1 MPDAWLSAALPVL
14 GLATASVEAVRSAA
28 VRSGATG
35 PVTGADLNPERVAAA
50 FSSERLFR
58 DGDAR
63 AGAFAPLSGFFQTK
77 DGYLRTHA
85 NYPHHRDR
93 LLRIL
98 GLAGSGQEAEPDRE
112 TVAGAIAGRSAA
124 ELEDQAAQVGAI
136 AVRVRTEAEW
146 RASAP
151 GAAAATE
158 PLVRTAE
165 RDDAAALTLVGGA
178 LPLKGVR
185 VLDLTRVLAG
195 PVCGRTLALL
205 GADVLRLDPPVPAEI
220 GWQHLDTGQ
229 GKRSALLDLHTDRP
243 RAQELLNRADVLMTG
258 YRPGSIE
265 AFGLRIPPGLVRARI
280 NAWGD
285 SGPWADR
292 RGFDSIVQAAA
303 GIALIESG
311 DGVTPGALPAQ
322 ALDHATGYFLAAA
335 IINALAE
342 RADDGRGRDLVAF
355 LARTATWLLD
365 APGRDAHHPPAATP
379 TAATTVTHGR
389 VTTARPA
396 IPGFDDYPFPS
407 HPWGGDQPTFP

>member
-1 MPDAWLSAALPVL
+1 MTDAWLSATLPVL

-35 PVTGADLNPERVAAA
+35 PVTEAAVDPERVAAA
-50 FSSERLFR
+50 FASDRLFR
-58 DGDAR
+58 A
-63 AGAFAPLSGFFQTK
+63 AGTPANAFAPLSGFFRAA

-93 LLRIL
+93 LLRIV
-98 GLAGSGQEAEPDRE
+98 GLTEPDRE
-112 TVAGAIAGRSAA
+112 TVARTIATRSAA
-124 ELEDQAAQVGAI
+124 ELEEAAAQVGAI
-136 AVRVRTEAEW
+136 AVRARTEAEW

-151 GAAAATE
+151 GVAAATG
-158 PLVRTAE
+158 PLVRTTE
-165 RDDAAALTLVGGA
+165 REDVTARTPTGHTLAGI
-178 LPLKGVR
+178 R

-229 GKRSALLDLHTDRP
+229 GKRSALLDLRTDRP
-243 RAQELLNRADVLMTG
+243 RAQELLDQADVLVTG
-258 YRPGSIE
+258 YRPGAIE
-265 AFGLRIPPGLVRARI
+265 AFGLRMPPGLIRARV

-285 SGPWADR
+285 LGPWAGR

-303 GIALIESG
+303 GIWLIESA

-335 IINALAE
+335 IIDALVE
-342 RADDGRGRDLVAF
+342 RAADGRGRDVAAS

-365 APGRDAHHPPAATP
+365 APGRDPHHPPAAAP
-379 TAATTVTHGR
+379 TAAATVTHGQL
-389 VTTARPA
+389 TTARPA
-396 IPGFDDYPFPS
+396 IPGFDDYPHPA
-407 HPWGGDQPTFP
+407 HPWGSDQPRFV